1 MNSRQQ
7 APDLHS
13 KRLTGGDRVGNA
25 TGCGASRRNIRVAF
39 YRVCYRHFVDVLVV
53 DPGELGAL
61 LSKLLQQYGFTTE
74 RVDTGDRA
82 LTLALE
88 KQPSVIIVDAELP
101 DTSGLDLA
109 ELLRDELQSRTLL
122 TYPASFTAANAA
134 DRMQRLDGAFVRPF
148 RSLALIESVG
158 LLLGRPLQRL
168 PGTTDSS
175 LASRSSSTLPAQSAP
190 SVPALP
196 PLPASSPPL
205 PSSSPPSSAPSV
217 PALPALPPLPAS
229 SWVPVSSWVAP
240 VSSVLAVMD
249 ESPADFEQGIEILL
263 ADEFADDADGRPDE
277 FVLQDFDPGALAVG
291 DIAEPADDGGQSTV
305 KFGRKAL
312 SSEASWPLEVV
323 SSEKP
328 VQPSGVSP
336 VDLMDLR
343 HRVKERRTGGMP
355 PLRPAPMGA
364 VTPRLLADLL
374 DALHHNQFSGGLN
387 LTDGSGVERRVL
399 LLERG
404 VIVGARSTIEGED
417 LISLLLRRKAIAA
430 DDADDVRF
438 MLSHKQFRTVTEAVL
453 ASEYV
458 PEGLLVSVLAEHV
471 RLVAIGAFSWRVG
484 RYQLIPEQTGD
495 HEAVRSEVHVGAIIV
510 QAIILTEDDDA
521 LRRAAPDDA
530 RFATVGDTV
539 YGLEHLKLSPAEARV
554 VMSMDGT
561 KTILDLMTLHA
572 PISERV
578 VRGLAAGLFC
588 LNLTRFLGRGP
599 AAARR
604 ISFF

>member
-1 MNSRQQ
+1 M
-7 APDLHS
+7 
-13 KRLTGGDRVGNA
+13 
-25 TGCGASRRNIRVAF
+25 
-39 YRVCYRHFVDVLVV
+39 DVLVV

-109 ELLRDELQSRTLL
+109 ELLRDELQLRTLL

-158 LLLGRPLQRL
+158 HLLGRPLQRL
-168 PGTTDSS
+168 SGTPDS
-175 LASRSSSTLPAQSAP
+175 P
-190 SVPALP
+190 V
-196 PLPASSPPL
+196 SSPPV
-205 PSSSPPSSAPSV
+205 SSPPPPVSSP
-217 PALPALPPLPAS
+217 LPPVS
-229 SWVPVSSWVAP
+229 SPSPSPVSSWAP
-240 VSSVLAVMD
+240 VSSVVAVID

-291 DIAEPADDGGQSTV
+291 NIAEHVDDGGQSTV
-305 KFGRKAL
+305 KFGRTRL
-312 SSEASWPLEVV
+312 SSESAWPMDVV
-323 SSEKP
+323 SSEER
-328 VQPSGVSP
+328 VQPRGSSP

-343 HRVKERRTGGMP
+343 HRVKERRSGGMP
-355 PLRPAPMGA
+355 PLRPAPMGEL
-364 VTPRLLADLL
+364 TPRLLADLL
-374 DALHHNQFSGGLN
+374 DALHHTQFSGELN
-387 LTDGSGVERRVL
+387 LTDGSGLERRVL

-404 VIVGARSTIEGED
+404 LIVGARSTIEGED

-430 DDADDVRF
+430 DDADDVTF

-458 PEGLLVSVLAEHV
+458 PEVLLGNVLGEHV
-471 RLVAIGAFSWRVG
+471 RLVAIGAFSWPVG
-484 RYQLIPEQTGD
+484 RYQLTLDDTGD
-495 HEAVRSEVHVGAIIV
+495 REALRSAVHVSDIIV
-510 QAIILTEDDDA
+510 QVVIVTEDDDG

-530 RFATVGDTV
+530 RFATVGDAV

-561 KTILDLMTLHA
+561 KTILDLITLHA
-572 PISERV
+572 PVSERV

>member
-1 MNSRQQ
+1 M
-7 APDLHS
+7 
-13 KRLTGGDRVGNA
+13 
-25 TGCGASRRNIRVAF
+25 
-39 YRVCYRHFVDVLVV
+39 
-53 DPGELGAL
+53 
-61 LSKLLQQYGFTTE
+61 
-74 RVDTGDRA
+74 
-82 LTLALE
+82 
-88 KQPSVIIVDAELP
+88 
-101 DTSGLDLA
+101 
-109 ELLRDELQSRTLL
+109 
-122 TYPASFTAANAA
+122 
-134 DRMQRLDGAFVRPF
+134 
-148 RSLALIESVG
+148 
-158 LLLGRPLQRL
+158 
-168 PGTTDSS
+168 
-175 LASRSSSTLPAQSAP
+175 
-190 SVPALP
+190 
-196 PLPASSPPL
+196 
-205 PSSSPPSSAPSV
+205 
-217 PALPALPPLPAS
+217 
-229 SWVPVSSWVAP
+229 SSWVAP
-240 VSSVLAVMD
+240 ESSVLAVMD

-291 DIAEPADDGGQSTV
+291 DIAEHADDGGQSTV

-328 VQPSGVSP
+328 AQPSGFSP

-355 PLRPAPMGA
+355 PLRPSPMGA

-374 DALHHNQFSGGLN
+374 DALHHNQFSGGLH

-430 DDADDVRF
+430 DDADDVSF

-458 PEGLLVSVLAEHV
+458 PEGLLVSVLGEHV

-484 RYQLIPEQTGD
+484 RYQLIPEQAGD

-510 QAIILTEDDDA
+510 QAIILTEDDDG
-521 LRRAAPDDA
+521 LRRVAPDDA
-530 RFATVGDTV
+530 RFATVGDAV

-561 KTILDLMTLHA
+561 KTILDLITLHA

>member
-1 MNSRQQ
+1 M
-7 APDLHS
+7 
-13 KRLTGGDRVGNA
+13 
-25 TGCGASRRNIRVAF
+25 
-39 YRVCYRHFVDVLVV
+39 DVLVV

-158 LLLGRPLQRL
+158 HLLGRPLQRL
-168 PGTTDSS
+168 SGTPDS
-175 LASRSSSTLPAQSAP
+175 P
-190 SVPALP
+190 V
-196 PLPASSPPL
+196 SSPPV
-205 PSSSPPSSAPSV
+205 SSPPPPVSSP
-217 PALPALPPLPAS
+217 LPPVSSPPPPVSSPPPRVSSPPPRVSSPLPPVS
-229 SWVPVSSWVAP
+229 SPLPPVSSPSPSPVSSWAP
-240 VSSVLAVMD
+240 VSSVVAVID

-291 DIAEPADDGGQSTV
+291 NIAEHVDDGGQSTV
-305 KFGRKAL
+305 KFGRTRL
-312 SSEASWPLEVV
+312 SSEAAWPMDVV
-323 SSEKP
+323 SSEER
-328 VQPSGVSP
+328 VQPRGSSP

-343 HRVKERRTGGMP
+343 HRVKERRSGGMP
-355 PLRPAPMGA
+355 PLRPAPMGEL
-364 VTPRLLADLL
+364 TPRLLADLL
-374 DALHHNQFSGGLN
+374 DALHHTQFSGELN
-387 LTDGSGVERRVL
+387 LTDGSGLERRVL

-404 VIVGARSTIEGED
+404 LIVGARSTIEGED

-430 DDADDVRF
+430 DDADDVTF

-458 PEGLLVSVLAEHV
+458 PEVLLGNVLGEHV
-471 RLVAIGAFSWRVG
+471 RLVAIGAFSWPVG
-484 RYQLIPEQTGD
+484 RYQLTLDDTGD
-495 HEAVRSEVHVGAIIV
+495 REALRSAVHVSDIIV
-510 QAIILTEDDDA
+510 QVVIVTEDDDG

-530 RFATVGDTV
+530 RFATVGDAV

-561 KTILDLMTLHA
+561 KTILDLITLHA
-572 PISERV
+572 PVSERV